1 MQFAGTSIISF
12 TFYKVQHYF
21 LWVFYASCWV
31 YIIFTWGPWWPLF
44 LMYNQHVEYFKIN
57 LLPGFPHT
65 HTHTH
70 ALCFLY
76 GTHYWCLVM
85 LLWSIYA
92 ENLEI
97 VENFGCRCLKSFIII
112 CYFYNIFCQVSLNS
126 LFFQWFAWAYLV
138 EMLLLR
144 YFCFWLI
151 EWVFRF
157 GVGIVGLITATF
169 VYVKWG
175 IC

>member
-1 MQFAGTSIISF
+1 MICSLNYMQFAGTSIISF

-31 YIIFTWGPWWPLF
+31 YFIFTCGPWWPLF

-92 ENLEI
+92 ETLRLSKISVVAAWNLLLLFVI
-97 VENFGCRCLKSFIII
+97 FII
-112 CYFYNIFCQVSLNS
+112 
-126 LFFQWFAWAYLV
+126 FFAKSA
-138 EMLLLR
+138 
-144 YFCFWLI
+144 
-151 EWVFRF
+151 
-157 GVGIVGLITATF
+157 
-169 VYVKWG
+169 
-175 IC
+175 